1 MIKVNNLC
9 LLFSYVVTG
18 TVTTN
23 LYSLRCS
30 KPDTVVKSSYGSQA
44 EAQTKNQA
52 APRTFFTLEKSAIET
67 RKK

>member
-18 TVTTN
+18 TVTN

-30 KPDTVVKSSYGSQA
+30 EPGTVVKSSYGSQA
-44 EAQTKNQA
+44 EAQLKNQDD
-52 APRTFFTLEKSAIET
+52 PSMIFTLEKSAVET
-67 RKK
+67 AK

>member
-1 MIKVNNLC
+1 MIKVNDLC
-9 LLFSYVVTG
+9 SFSNVVTG
-18 TVTTN
+18 TVTN